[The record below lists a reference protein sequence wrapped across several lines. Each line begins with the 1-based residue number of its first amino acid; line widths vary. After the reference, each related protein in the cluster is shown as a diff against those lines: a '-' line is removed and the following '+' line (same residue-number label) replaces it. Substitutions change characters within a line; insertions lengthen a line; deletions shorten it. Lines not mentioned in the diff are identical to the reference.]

1 MSELRH
7 NLSAPRRKYG
17 RPRAGVGA
25 NLGTMKNEHAN
36 PNAELQRSFEPL
48 RVIFALSAL
57 LLGLL
62 ASLHF

>member
-7 NLSAPRRKYG
+7 NLSAWRRKYG
-17 RPRAGVGA
+17 RPGAGAGV
-25 NLGTMKNEHAN
+25 NLGAMKNEHSS

-48 RVIFALSAL
+48 RVIFAVSAL
-57 LLGLL
+57 LLGLI